1 MSIKLVQDEDGR
13 LEDVARVV
21 VDDLHPFDLFLPFV
35 DVSGFREQPELM
47 ERPFFSLS
55 KGKRVEPID
64 YVSPDK
70 TVRVFVTGSD
80 YGIATIWDADI
91 LIYLSSVVTAMKN
104 SGRNEIPR
112 AIDVTV
118 YDLLRSIGRP
128 TGGSAYKRLE
138 STLDRLVSTVIKTNV
153 RTEGSRETTFSWLDS
168 WSKTVDKED
177 RVIGLRLEMSNWF
190 YQSLMPANSVL
201 TIDRRYFELTGGLER
216 WMYRVARKHAGGHGK
231 RGFSMRFKT
240 LYEKAGVQDRYT
252 KFKTRLLAIIEAN
265 ALPGIDLKIEGN
277 SKLPDPMLHMT
288 VVKPVKPKS
297 EGQGTDG
304 EIPRVGFEK
313 ANDPKVVRHPSASQ
327 IVEPMAD
334 PSGPEQFADAGQVFR
349 LLGRAATK
357 LSKKAEYG
365 ELTAETRVHCNKHYP
380 GWDLDQLKLDFDVW
394 LAADPTRPP
403 DDYQRAFIGFVRRK
417 HEKDKFSL
425 PNY

>member
-1 MSIKLVQDEDGR
+1 MPIKLVQDDDGR

-35 DVSGFREQPELM
+35 DISGFREQPELM

-55 KGKRVEPID
+55 KAKRVEPID
-64 YVSPDK
+64 YLSPDK
-70 TVRVFVTGSD
+70 SVRVFVTGSD

-138 STLDRLVSTVIKTNV
+138 STLDRLVSTVVKTNV
-153 RTEGSRETTFSWLDS
+153 RTEGSRESTFSWLDS

-201 TIDRRYFELTGGLER
+201 TIDRSYFELTGGLER

-252 KFKTRLLAIIEAN
+252 KFKTRLLAIVEAN
-265 ALPGIDLKIEGN
+265 ALPGIDLKVEG
-277 SKLPDPMLHMT
+277 STRIPDPMLRMT
-288 VVKPVKPKS
+288 VVKSVKPKS
-297 EGQGTDG
+297 EGEGTDDD
-304 EIPRVGFEK
+304 IPRVGYNEK
-313 ANDPKVVRHPSASQ
+313 NDGKVVKHPSASQ
-327 IVEPMAD
+327 FIEPKTD
-334 PSGPEQFADAGQVFR
+334 PSE
-349 LLGRAATK
+349 
-357 LSKKAEYG
+357 
-365 ELTAETRVHCNKHYP
+365 
-380 GWDLDQLKLDFDVW
+380 
-394 LAADPTRPP
+394 P
-403 DDYQRAFIGFVRRK
+403 D
-417 HEKDKFSL
+417 
-425 PNY
+425 